1 MFASGRCVVSCVL
14 LFPGLTM
21 VMSGV
26 SLDVAHV
33 FCVVTHVVPLSATTR
48 VCHQPNPLAPA
59 VTSIHPPH
67 STQIVKFTEKLED

>member
-1 MFASGRCVVSCVL
+1 MFASGSCVVGL
-14 LFPGLTM
+14 LSRAGLTM
-21 VMSGV
+21 VVSGV
-26 SLDVAHV
+26 SLGVAHL

-59 VTSIHPPH
+59 VASVHPC